1 MAPKLVLYLS
11 SVLATQLIALG
22 GQRLQRII
30 TTRVHRDITLLS
42 LNSADQ
48 KGEEDLYEL
57 LGVPPDAS
65 DRVIRGAYH
74 LVASRIHPDKRPQ
87 RFASSAAERTAL
99 LNHAYSVL
107 RSPALRAQYDQERAR
122 HQAGKPENAH
132 GSQSRTRRGF
142 SWLHR
147 IFFGFG
153 AGAQRTAGTLV
164 SLVAVF
170 TKCWR
175 ALGRRGLF
183 ASRTRHALGLVACR

>member
-74 LVASRIHPDKRPQ
+74 LVASRIHPDILSGHVRPLVGDEFTLRDPGRSDSRTWRPTSHVMVACQ
-87 RFASSAAERTAL
+87 NVTGSCSPYNRVGGLTTSAAL
-99 LNHAYSVL
+99 
-107 RSPALRAQYDQERAR
+107 Q
-122 HQAGKPENAH
+122 H
-132 GSQSRTRRGF
+132 GSPWS
-142 SWLHR
+142 
-147 IFFGFG
+147 
-153 AGAQRTAGTLV
+153 TAGCST
-164 SLVAVF
+164 
-170 TKCWR
+170 WR
-175 ALGRRGLF
+175 
-183 ASRTRHALGLVACR
+183 SW